1 MFHVEHSAMM
11 QLPEYRKC
19 LGSIGLDDAGFN
31 RLEMLVRLLEEWN
44 RKVNL
49 VSRAD
54 ILNVRTAHILH
65 SLSPLMH
72 FPLRTTSD
80 VLDIGTGGGFPG
92 LPLAIAR
99 PGVRFLLVDG
109 TGKKVKAVEDMACR
123 LGLGNVRVLHARAE
137 DLARDPACKDRFDLV
152 LARAVASL
160 GDLIR
165 WSVPLVRHA
174 RPAAGTDE
182 PVPGADPGL
191 PALVAYKGGDIQQ
204 EVISAQ
210 TKYPAYSFRIIDL
223 HFPPA
228 ADLRGKLLAVVR
240 L

>member
-1 MFHVEHSAMM
+1 M
-11 QLPEYRKC
+11 
-19 LGSIGLDDAGFN
+19 GLDDAGFN
-31 RLEMLVRLLEEWN
+31 RLEGLVQLLGEWN

-54 ILNVRTAHILH
+54 IPNVRSAHVLH

-72 FPLRTTSD
+72 FPLRTPSEVMD
-80 VLDIGTGGGFPG
+80 VGTGGGFPG

-99 PGVRFLLVDG
+99 PGIRFLLVDG
-109 TGKKVKAVEDMACR
+109 TGKKVRAVEDMACR
-123 LGLGNVRVLHARAE
+123 LGLGNVRVLHARVE
-137 DLARDPACKDRFDLV
+137 DLARDPACTDRFDLV
-152 LARAVASL
+152 LARAVAPL

-165 WSVPLVRHA
+165 WSVPLVRRTH
-174 RPAAGTDE
+174 PAAGTRGSA
-182 PVPGADPGL
+182 PGADPEL
-191 PALVAYKGGDIQQ
+191 PSLMAYKGGDIQQ
-204 EVISAQ
+204 ELMSAQ

-228 ADLRGKLLAVVR
+228 ADLHGKKLAVVR